1 MKYKDLDVQPEI
13 LQAVER
19 MGFTDMTRIQKEAI
33 PAMLDGYELIA
44 KAPTGTG
51 KTCAFGIPIV
61 ERIVREEPCVQGLIL
76 APTREL
82 AVQIRDDLC
91 DLTYFMPWL
100 NVVAVYG
107 GQPIPKQMEA
117 LKKRPQILVATP
129 GRLIDLLK
137 RRAVR
142 IDDAWMTVLDEADEM
157 LNMGFVK
164 DVKYILDKLPADKQ
178 LCMFSATLSRE
189 VMDIS
194 WLYQKD
200 PVEITV
206 KPVEDSKPRITQYCI
221 ESALADKFEQMIAI
235 LRRHRYHKTM
245 VFCNTKYMTESLSRQ
260 IDAQGFTSRCL
271 NGDMQQSARN
281 KIMREFRDGG
291 MDVLVATD
299 VAARGLDIDG
309 VDAVFSY
316 EIPNENGFYL
326 HRIGRTGRAKKEGV
340 SFVFYTREERPRLRD
355 LARYTKSEI
364 TPVDVRADGTFE
376 PNGTSLED

>member
-1 MKYKDLDVQPEI
+1 MKYKDLEVSPEI
-13 LQAVER
+13 LRAVER

-33 PAMLDGYELIA
+33 PPMLDGYELIA

-61 ERIVREEPCVQGLIL
+61 ERIVKEEQCVQGLIL
-76 APTREL
+76 SPTREL
-82 AVQIRDDLC
+82 ALQIRDDLR
-91 DLTYFMPWL
+91 DLTYYMPWL
-100 NVVAVYG
+100 KVVAVYG
-107 GQPIPKQMEA
+107 GQPINKQIEA

-129 GRLIDLLK
+129 GRLIDLLR
-137 RRAVR
+137 RRAVN

-164 DVKYILDKLPADKQ
+164 DVRYILDKLPADKQ

-194 WLYQKD
+194 WMYQKD
-200 PVEITV
+200 PLEITV
-206 KPVEDSKPRITQYCI
+206 KPVEDSKPKITQYCI
-221 ESALADKFEQMIAI
+221 ESALSDKFTQMIQI
-235 LRRHRYHKTM
+235 LRRHEYRKTM
-245 VFCNTKYMTESLSRQ
+245 VFCNTKYMTESLSRR
-260 IDAQGFTSRCL
+260 IDAQGFKSRCL
-271 NGDMQQSARN
+271 NGDMPQSARN
-281 KIMREFRDGG
+281 KIMQSFRDGV

-326 HRIGRTGRAKKEGV
+326 HRIGRTGRAQKEGV
-340 SFVFYTREERPRLRD
+340 SFVFYTPDERPRLRD

-364 TPVDVRADGTFE
+364 TPVDVHPDGTFA
-376 PNGTSLED
+376 PNGKSLED

>member
-33 PAMLDGYELIA
+33 PDMLDGYELIA

-61 ERIVREEPCVQGLIL
+61 ERIVREEPCVQGLVL

-82 AVQIRDDLC
+82 AVQIRDDLR
-91 DLTYFMPWL
+91 DLTHFMPWL
-100 NVVAVYG
+100 RVSAVYG
-107 GQPIPKQMEA
+107 GQPIKRQLEA
-117 LKKRPQILVATP
+117 LKKQPQILVATP
-129 GRLIDLLK
+129 GRLIDLMK

-164 DVKYILDKLPADKQ
+164 DVKYILDKLPSDKQ

-194 WLYQKD
+194 WLYQTD

-206 KPVEDSKPRITQYCI
+206 KPVEDSRPKITQYCI
-221 ESALADKFEQMIAI
+221 ESALSDKFSQMIAI
-235 LRRHRYHKTM
+235 LRRHRYQKTM

-260 IDAQGFTSRCL
+260 IDAQGFISRCL
-271 NGDMQQSARN
+271 NGDMPQSARN
-281 KIMREFRDGG
+281 KIMKDFRDGG

-326 HRIGRTGRAKKEGV
+326 HRIGRTGRAQKEGV

-355 LARYTKSEI
+355 LARYTRSEV
-364 TPVDVRADGTFE
+364 TPVKVNADGTFE

>member
-1 MKYKDLDVQPEI
+1 MKYRDLDVSQEI

-19 MGFTDMTRIQKEAI
+19 MGFTDMTEIQEKAI
-33 PAMLDGYELIA
+33 PAMLDGYELIG

-61 ERIVREEPCVQGLIL
+61 ERIVKEEACVQGLIL

-82 AVQIRDDLC
+82 AVQIRDDLR
-91 DLTYFMPWL
+91 DLTYYMPWL
-100 NVVAVYG
+100 KVVAVYG
-107 GQPIPKQMEA
+107 GQPINKQTEA
-117 LKKRPQILVATP
+117 LKKHPQILVATP

-137 RRAVR
+137 RRAVN

-164 DVKYILDKLPADKQ
+164 DVRYILDKLPSDKQ

-194 WLYQKD
+194 WMYQKD
-200 PVEITV
+200 PLEITV
-206 KPVEDSKPRITQYCI
+206 RPVEDSKPKITQYCI
-221 ESALADKFEQMIAI
+221 ESGLSERFAKMVQI
-235 LRRHRYHKTM
+235 LRRHRYQKTM
-245 VFCNTKYMTESLSRQ
+245 VFCNTKYMTESLARQ
-260 IDAQGFTSRCL
+260 VQAQGFRAQCL
-271 NGDMQQSARN
+271 NGDMPQSARN
-281 KIMREFRDGG
+281 RIMKKFREGA

-316 EIPNENGFYL
+316 EIPNDNGFYL

-340 SFVFYTREERPRLRD
+340 SFIFYTPEERPHLRD
-355 LARYTKSEI
+355 LARYTRSEI
-364 TPVDVRADGTFE
+364 TPVDVKGDGSFI
-376 PNGTSLED
+376 PNGKSLED